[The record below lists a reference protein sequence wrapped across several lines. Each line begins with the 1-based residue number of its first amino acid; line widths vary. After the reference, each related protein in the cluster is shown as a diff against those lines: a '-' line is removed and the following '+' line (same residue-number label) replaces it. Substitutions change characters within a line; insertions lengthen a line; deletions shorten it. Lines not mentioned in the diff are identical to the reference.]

1 MVEKYLYKENEPIID
16 DENKFRL
23 RYKKIDKNNE
33 SKIRRIIIKG
43 RPCLASFGLTK
54 NQWKKF
60 YDFFKEN
67 PKGILTKND
76 INSNENNEVEK
87 IGHAVVLIAIEKDCL
102 VFLNSYGKK
111 FGDKGYFRVEN
122 SNVLHIRYYDIYW
135 DESCLTKKE
144 KDYYYNIH
152 LEIVRKTCNYLMST
166 KDKIEE
172 LKNKNFYCLNC
183 SNKIKYDKFTCEA
196 LNIQCPICLK
206 EFDEDDIPSDLCV
219 YIYLNNII
227 E

>member
-1 MVEKYLYKENEPIID
+1 MTEKYLYKEYEDIID

-122 SNVLHIRYYDIYW
+122 SKVLHIRYYVIYW
-135 DESCLTKKE
+135 DEKLFNKR
-144 KDYYYNIH
+144 
-152 LEIVRKTCNYLMST
+152 RKIL
-166 KDKIEE
+166 
-172 LKNKNFYCLNC
+172 LL
-183 SNKIKYDKFTCEA
+183 
-196 LNIQCPICLK
+196 
-206 EFDEDDIPSDLCV
+206 
-219 YIYLNNII
+219 
-227 E
+227 